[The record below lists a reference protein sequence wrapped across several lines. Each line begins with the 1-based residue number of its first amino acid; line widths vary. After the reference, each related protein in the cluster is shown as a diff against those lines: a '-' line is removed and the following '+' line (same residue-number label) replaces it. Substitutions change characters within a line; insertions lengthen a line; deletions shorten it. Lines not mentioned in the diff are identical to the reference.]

1 VIDGDELAGIVD
13 QFGALTPAEL
23 DRAVEEVAFRAGEE
37 VDEAALAG
45 AVEAAERRLRLVA
58 VDRDDRRLY
67 VAGPGALPR
76 LPTGGENL
84 PHVLDVPERSVERR
98 AVVEAAERRLR
109 EAAARAVGTG
119 DRERAELLLDAT
131 YDLEAWA
138 PEADASGVR
147 ERLDDSLAAM
157 EE

>member
-1 VIDGDELAGIVD
+1 MIDGDELAGIVD
-13 QFGALTPAEL
+13 QFGALTPDEL
-23 DRAVEEVAFRAGEE
+23 DRAVEEVAFRAGET
-37 VDEAALAG
+37 VDEAALAA
-45 AVEAAERRLRLVA
+45 AVEEAERRLRLVA
-58 VDRDDRRLY
+58 VDRDDGRLY

-84 PHVLDVPERSVERR
+84 PHVLDVSERSVERA
-98 AVVEAAERRLR
+98 AVVEAAEGRLR
-109 EAAARAVGTG
+109 EAAARAVGAG
-119 DRERAELLLDAT
+119 DRERVELLLDAT

-147 ERLDDSLAAM
+147 ERLDDVLAEI